1 MICNTGV
8 SLTPVIDGK
17 MLEFTNAGLY
27 DGLFV
32 MQDTKTLTLWNH
44 FSGVAMYGD
53 LFGRELPVTGGL
65 LQMTAAQALDMD
77 SSMEVAISG
86 RPFANSGPGFTATSF
101 GRGGLG
107 GRAPEGAGPPAAGA
121 GRGRGGPPPEGAGRG
136 RGGPGGPGG
145 RGGPGGGRGPGNPNA
160 QLGEMF
166 AVTLGEEDTR
176 QERMTMGLGI
186 WNEDIGMRRFYPFDL
201 IRERGA
207 LIDDVGGENLLVYF
221 DPIASVPT
229 ALFVDADGA
238 VIENRE
244 VRLDNGQSV
253 IASLLIDTNGEAIP
267 VERPN
272 QVFTRWYGFS
282 LTFPNPEIYQE

>member
-1 MICNTGV
+1 VVCNTGV
-8 SLTPVIDGK
+8 SLTPTVDGE
-17 MLEFTNAGLY
+17 MLDFTNAGLY

-44 FSGVAMYGD
+44 FSGVAMYGE
-53 LFGRELPVTGGL
+53 LFGRELPVTGVL
-65 LQMTAAQALDMD
+65 LQMTTSQALEMDADMQ
-77 SSMEVAISG
+77 VAISG
-86 RPFANSGPGFTATSF
+86 RPFANSGSGFTATSF

-107 GRAPEGAGPPAAGA
+107 EPPDEVA
-121 GRGRGGPPPEGAGRG
+121 GRGRGA

-145 RGGPGGGRGPGNPNA
+145 RGGAGPRGGGFGGGGGPRGGPDA
-160 QLGEMF
+160 QLMEMF

-186 WNEDIGMRRFYPFDL
+186 WDEDSGMRRFYPFDL

-207 LIDDVGGENLLVYF
+207 FIDEVGGENLLVYF

-229 ALFVDADGA
+229 ALFVDANGA
-238 VIENRE
+238 TVENRE
-244 VRLDNGQSV
+244 VHLDNGQSV
-253 IASLLIDTNGEAIP
+253 VASLLIDTNGEAIG

-282 LTFPNPEIYQE
+282 LTFPNPEIYEQ